1 MAPRTPRIRLKYA
14 SWVQSVLGDPLPPA
28 RWAYNHAAGAIE
40 STSQDFF
47 RRCFENRLL
56 RLKKAFGSDQ
66 RDYALILKKLSAVGT
81 ASWSG
86 PYAELAAYDFLAS
99 FTKVIPEVKPGERTL
114 SARLGGQTPI
124 LDGKLPRYFD
134 LHFDVKRM
142 GDVTREVVNKIIANL
157 ERKHPDVQFAAE
169 YPLHI
174 DPDEVGKQHTAIC
187 SGLGAALARGE
198 GGFALPK
205 LGLSIRIYKPRREV
219 VTTLHDHDPYQQAK
233 AWKYMAIEDAHQ
245 LLEDRPNL
253 RIFVTHLWYDQT
265 NATDFSKNRTTYFR
279 SLARRVFCELTKDER
294 PSDQVLPRGGA
305 ASVTVAEIA
314 KRVSAILFIVDE
326 TVEPK
331 LPKADPTRPGHVMS
345 GFLYVNPNANAKP
358 EANLVIERLCA
369 DANSRRLLQVF
380 DDFECDNY

>member
-1 MAPRTPRIRLKYA
+1 MAPRTRLKYA

-40 STSQDFF
+40 STSYDFF

-56 RLKKAFGSDQ
+56 RLKKAFGSDR

-86 PYAELAAYDFLAS
+86 PYAELAAYDFLTS

-114 SARLGGQTPI
+114 SARIGGQTPI
-124 LDGKLPRYFD
+124 LDGKLPSYFD
-134 LHFDVKRM
+134 LHFDVKRL
-142 GDVTREVVNKIIANL
+142 GDVTREILAGVFSKL
-157 ERKHPDVQFAAE
+157 EKKFPDVQFAAE
-169 YPLHI
+169 FPQHI
-174 DPDEVGKQHTAIC
+174 DPAEIGKQHAAI
-187 SGLGAALARGE
+187 SRGLQAALARGE
-198 GGFALPK
+198 SGFSLPK
-205 LGLSIRIYKPRREV
+205 VGLCVRIYKPRRSV
-219 VTTLHDHDPYQQAK
+219 VTTLHHHDRYQQAN
-233 AWKYMAIEDAHQ
+233 AWKYTAIEDAHQ

-253 RIFVTHLWYDQT
+253 RIFVTHPWYDQT
-265 NATDFSKNRTTYFR
+265 NSTDFSGGRTTFFR
-279 SLARRVFCELTKDER
+279 SVSRRVFCELTKDER